1 MQIKMAISCVWE
13 NRSNLFLSCR
23 VIFSP
28 RRLQKRGG
36 WNSLDRGSPRE
47 RQANNS
53 RQLSVLT
60 EQWVRLLNPAVIYA
74 YRGAVCRFPICAFTR
89 RLCTGDWREGGDACA
104 QIISDAAAWKNSDE
118 RNPYSSPDGAPLAYP
133 QGYEKHRPILNDWL
147 NKFLLK
153 SNGERYRL
161 PLIPVPLCPR
171 KRAWTTF
178 ESN

>member
-1 MQIKMAISCVWE
+1 MGKSAQPFPFVSCY
-13 NRSNLFLSCR
+13 FLSPT
-23 VIFSP
+23 STE
-28 RRLQKRGG
+28 KGG

-161 PLIPVPLCPR
+161 PLIPVPLCPW